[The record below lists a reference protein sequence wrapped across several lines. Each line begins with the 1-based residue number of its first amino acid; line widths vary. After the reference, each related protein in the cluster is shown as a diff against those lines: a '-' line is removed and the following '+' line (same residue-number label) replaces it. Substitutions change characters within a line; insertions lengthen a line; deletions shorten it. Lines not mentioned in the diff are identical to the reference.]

1 MPGFLF
7 VGKLGRFSPRRPPRG
22 AAPNRAS
29 PKLQHAAKAFV
40 LRLVAENGLEEAARV
55 LRDLADEV
63 RGLEREESG
72 YGRHRK
78 M

>member
-1 MPGFLF
+1 
-7 VGKLGRFSPRRPPRG
+7 
-22 AAPNRAS
+22 
-29 PKLQHAAKAFV
+29 V

-72 YGRHRK
+72 YGRDRK